1 MSEFD
6 ALNESI
12 GPVAERMRDLQW
24 QAAQQHS
31 PVVDEILHS
40 GCRYADC
47 AS

>member
-6 ALNESI
+6 ALIESI
-12 GPVAERMRDLQW
+12 GPIAECVQDLQW
-24 QAAQQHS
+24 RAAQQHS

-40 GCRYADC
+40 GCRDADC

>member
-6 ALNESI
+6 ALIESI
-12 GPVAERMRDLQW
+12 GPVAECMRDLQW

-31 PVVDEILHS
+31 PVVDEILQS